1 MQKSHVQQVWVSLTI
16 SNREDDDWEKKY
28 IGLTVMSQFGCFV
41 EVVSI
46 LKQKKSA
53 ITVAGVHILLS
64 AYIHFGVD
72 VRGEIQFF
80 FAWYLRV
87 FLQISFVLKYA
98 SSLLMSVAT
107 LRI

>member
-1 MQKSHVQQVWVSLTI
+1 
-16 SNREDDDWEKKY
+16 
-28 IGLTVMSQFGCFV
+28 MSQFGCFV

-80 FAWYLRV
+80 FA
-87 FLQISFVLKYA
+87 
-98 SSLLMSVAT
+98 
-107 LRI
+107 